1 MCSVIPISDR
11 NPTSRRPIVTI
22 VLIALCA
29 AVYFLAQPS
38 PFTSDKAD
46 ATFDVQHAA
55 IPYEVTRH
63 RPINV
68 CQAAAV
74 ATDAGTAVTPCRS
87 VTGPAPRYPHKR
99 VWTAVL
105 TSIFLHGSVMHLAF
119 NMLFLWIFG
128 NNIEDRL
135 GPLKFVVFYLVGGIV
150 ATLAHIA
157 AAPSDITPVIGAS
170 GAIAAVM
177 GAYLIWFPKVRVNTL
192 VFFLIVPIP
201 AWLMLGVWFVTQ
213 FFTNPNAGVA
223 WVAHVGGFVFG
234 AIVALVMRKK
244 HPIAPAPT
252 WPAPR
257 PI

>member
-1 MCSVIPISDR
+1 VIPISDR
-11 NPTSRRPIVTI
+11 NPTSRRPIAT
-22 VLIALCA
+22 IALIVACI
-29 AVYFLAQPS
+29 AVYFVAQPTPLKS
-38 PFTSDKAD
+38 TVAD
-46 ATFDVQHAA
+46 ARFDVQHAA

-68 CQAAAV
+68 CQAAA
-74 ATDAGTAVTPCRS
+74 ATQDTGEAVTPCRS
-87 VTGPAPRYPHKR
+87 ITGSAPLYPKKW
-99 VWTAVL
+99 VWASVI
-105 TSIFLHGSVMHLAF
+105 TSIFLHGSIMHLVF

-135 GPLKFVVFYLVGGIV
+135 GWLKFVLFYFVGGIV
-150 ATLAHIA
+150 ATLAHIE

-234 AIVALVMRKK
+234 ALVALVMRKK
-244 HPIAPAPT
+244 YPVAAAPT
-252 WPAPR
+252 WPAPSR
-257 PI
+257 G